1 MPADPGATP
10 NLAFDRH
17 PLPCRQGTLQ
27 IGRAGFLQLPLVLPS
42 GWPAGRVEG
51 LRARGCYVIALDCR
65 DLRVVRARVQ
75 SRLGRPRS
83 VRYAGLEMVLK
94 LAAGG
99 LLGWT
104 PKFLI
109 ELEHEQRCE
118 TAFGVASHVG

>member
-1 MPADPGATP
+1 MPADPGATL

-17 PLPCRQGTLQ
+17 PLLFRWGTLQ
-27 IGRAGFLQLPLVLPS
+27 IGRAGFLQLPLALPS

-65 DLRVVRARVQ
+65 DLRVVRARIQ

-83 VRYAGLEMVLK
+83 VSYASSEIALK

-104 PKFLI
+104 PKSLI
-109 ELEHEQRCE
+109 ELEYE
-118 TAFGVASHVG
+118 